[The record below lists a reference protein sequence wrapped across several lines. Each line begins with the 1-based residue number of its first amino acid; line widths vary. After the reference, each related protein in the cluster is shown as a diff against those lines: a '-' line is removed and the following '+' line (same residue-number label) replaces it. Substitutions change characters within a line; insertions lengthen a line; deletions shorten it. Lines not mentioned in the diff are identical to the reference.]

1 MAHPSN
7 FRPHVFSA
15 LVHSSF
21 SVFLRSLS
29 LKQIMRNAFTKA
41 LFFSGQGNVERWT
54 LHRDV
59 EFSMATFFNTT
70 QLYSIMFWMILNRF
84 QSPKGE
90 QNGRHFSLF
99 FTWARKPNNSR
110 LRLSNSEHLT
120 NEVLHGFL
128 FYYCY
133 YYLHA
138 QICYVG

>member
-21 SVFLRSLS
+21 SVFLLSLS

-41 LFFSGQGNVERWT
+41 LFFSGQGNVASRCRIQYGHLFQHNE
-54 LHRDV
+54 V
-59 EFSMATFFNTT
+59 VFNNVLDDTKS
-70 QLYSIMFWMILNRF
+70 L
-84 QSPKGE
+84 SPKGE

-99 FTWARKPNNSR
+99 FAWARKPNNSR

-138 QICYVG
+138 RVCYVG